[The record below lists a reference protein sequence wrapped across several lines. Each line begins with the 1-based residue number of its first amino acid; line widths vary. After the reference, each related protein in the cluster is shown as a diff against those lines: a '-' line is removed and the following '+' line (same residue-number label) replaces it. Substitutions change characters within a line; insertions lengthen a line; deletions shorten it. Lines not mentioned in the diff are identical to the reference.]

1 MGNQHPSLPVLGQ
14 AISQLDGLAR
24 RDKEIQRQRPPGL
37 GIVVPDVTDNSSQSC
52 QPNFLQ
58 ALPLLNGLCFCLDSG
73 FWQIEAECE
82 DSLLVSLLSED
93 GSTYSKIGFN
103 VETVEYNNIGFTVW
117 DVGAQDKV
125 CDLSFQVS

>member
-1 MGNQHPSLPVLGQ
+1 MGF
-14 AISQLDGLAR
+14 GLLFC
-24 RDKEIQRQRPPGL
+24 DWE

-93 GSTYSKIGFN
+93 GSIYSKIGLL
-103 VETVEYNNIGFTVW
+103 
-117 DVGAQDKV
+117 VGELEEIILK
-125 CDLSFQVS
+125 FQFFSISQNRLRDPPWLEHQ